1 MFSFQDILDDSI
13 KAQWSV
19 EPRFVME
26 VCDLQVAMSASRGRT
41 PASRGSHEL
50 EAASGGALSSRTNN
64 LAKQG
69 APFTRNFL
77 DSDIMLFGRICT
89 KFAFGIQICPHST

>member
-1 MFSFQDILDDSI
+1 MMLMLFYFQDILDDSI

-50 EAASGGALSSRTNN
+50 EAASGGAVSGTNN

-69 APFTRNFL
+69 APFTRN
-77 DSDIMLFGRICT
+77 S
-89 KFAFGIQICPHST
+89 

>member
-1 MFSFQDILDDSI
+1 MFSFQEILDDSI

-50 EAASGGALSSRTNN
+50 EAASGGASGTNN

-69 APFTRNFL
+69 APFTRSAEKSKNAFL
-77 DSDIMLFGRICT
+77 AM
-89 KFAFGIQICPHST
+89 K

>member
-1 MFSFQDILDDSI
+1 MFSFQEILDDSI

-50 EAASGGALSSRTNN
+50 EAASGGASGTNN

-69 APFTRNFL
+69 ALLFTRNAEKAKNAFL
-77 DSDIMLFGRICT
+77 AMKWTF
-89 KFAFGIQICPHST
+89 

>member
-1 MFSFQDILDDSI
+1 MNFKSSPVHDWCFLFSFQEVLDESI

-50 EAASGGALSSRTNN
+50 EAASGGAVSSGTNN

-69 APFTRNFL
+69 APFARNLL
-77 DSDIMLFGRICT
+77 DSDMLFG
-89 KFAFGIQICPHST
+89 